1 MIYEQDTIPLP
12 VLWHER
18 PTFKQFRERHGLSYF
33 EIATQARVHVCVVYW
48 MELGYR
54 IEFPLAVRI
63 MKVLSK
69 HAGYEVRLE
78 DIQGVHVKMSFIY

>member
-12 VLWHER
+12 FLWHER
-18 PTFKQFRERHGLSYF
+18 PTFQQFRERCGLSYF
-33 EIATQARVHVCVVYW
+33 EIAVQARVHVRTVYW

-54 IEFPLAVRI
+54 TEFPLAIRI
-63 MKVLSK
+63 MNVLSR
-69 HAGYEVRLE
+69 HVGYEVRLE